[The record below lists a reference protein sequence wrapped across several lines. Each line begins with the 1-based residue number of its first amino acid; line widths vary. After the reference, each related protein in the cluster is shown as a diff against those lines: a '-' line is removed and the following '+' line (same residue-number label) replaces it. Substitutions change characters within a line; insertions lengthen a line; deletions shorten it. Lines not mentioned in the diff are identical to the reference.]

1 MRQDHAPED
10 HSAIDRLVVREGT
23 YSLSAIDRLGV
34 REGTME
40 QTLSEPC
47 TATF

>member
-10 HSAIDRLVVREGT
+10 HSANDRLVVREGT
-23 YSLSAIDRLGV
+23 YSLSAIRLGV